1 MYKLAELDDNKV
13 IHFAIYQA
21 KVLRVIEA
29 ELIELNALNMSQL
42 IPYKQDTLLI
52 IQLQVIGRSKHNQ
65 SIFFGI

>member
-21 KVLRVIEA
+21 EVLRVIEA
-29 ELIELNALNMSQL
+29 ELVELDALDVPQL
-42 IPYKQDTLLI
+42 IPYEQETFLI
-52 IQLQVIGRSKHNQ
+52 IQLQVIGRSEHKQ